1 VNKNKVVATDVKP
14 VSFVWGEDS
23 IKVLPIPLP
32 KQVSF
37 IKEYVNYYFAEGD
50 FVDNY
55 FNAEWTLVLGIA
67 DNCTNIPIIEEDGE
81 NITLEYLVT
90 SGLWEQIKS
99 RVVNYEEFIKNLKDV
114 LSKISEQKALE
125 KSIGVTVD
133 RIADQLFMF
142 LDKVGK
148 LDLSEEGIK
157 KLLTEL
163 RKETDGFNDKFNMV
177 PNKGGLIQ

>member
-1 VNKNKVVATDVKP
+1 MNKDKFLMTDANP
-14 VSFVWGEDS
+14 VIFPFGREM

-50 FVDNY
+50 FIDNY
-55 FNAEWTLVLGIA
+55 FNAEWTLVLGIT
-67 DNCTNIPIIEEDGE
+67 DVCTNLPIIEEGE

-90 SGLWEQIKS
+90 SGLWENVKS
-99 RVVNYEEFIKNLKDV
+99 AIINYEEFIRNLNDV
-114 LSKISEQKALE
+114 LKKISEQKALE

-133 RIADQLFMF
+133 KLAGQLFVF
-142 LDKVGK
+142 LDKISN
-148 LDLSEEGIK
+148 LDLSEDGIK

-163 RKETDGFNDKFNMV
+163 RKETDGFNNQFNMT